1 MYYIKDEDYNFISNK
16 FHDTKGPFNPM
27 NQFIRHD
34 AIFDADTGMDG
45 DELIKGISENDKQYA
60 DLPHSVRK
68 ARAMEYA
75 LDNTRI
81 LCDSR
86 DIFPAINA
94 IDRPVARGLINKWRA
109 DVIHEFLPDVYEVN
123 DFLSSRGAA
132 RPFLDYSHSVPVWDR
147 LFALGYSG
155 VLEEAMEAKKKHEA
169 GKTLT
174 EEETAFF
181 DSIEIAYTAIMR
193 FLGRLASLAEK
204 TPGSDVLSYTYQ
216 GSLLCLLLC
225 YIPFDSAFVLDLPN
239 VLSAA
244 SMGLCVGLGYICFAK
259 GFSLDID
266 PVKAS
271 VVSYVEPVLNPI
283 WVMLFI
289 GEKVTVW
296 SAAGIVLVLATAIY
310 YSVINSKKQS

>member
-1 MYYIKDEDYNFISNK
+1 
-16 FHDTKGPFNPM
+16 
-27 NQFIRHD
+27 
-34 AIFDADTGMDG
+34 
-45 DELIKGISENDKQYA
+45 
-60 DLPHSVRK
+60 
-68 ARAMEYA
+68 
-75 LDNTRI
+75 
-81 LCDSR
+81 
-86 DIFPAINA
+86 
-94 IDRPVARGLINKWRA
+94 RPVARGLINKWRA

-310 YSVINSKKQS
+310 YSVIYSKKQS